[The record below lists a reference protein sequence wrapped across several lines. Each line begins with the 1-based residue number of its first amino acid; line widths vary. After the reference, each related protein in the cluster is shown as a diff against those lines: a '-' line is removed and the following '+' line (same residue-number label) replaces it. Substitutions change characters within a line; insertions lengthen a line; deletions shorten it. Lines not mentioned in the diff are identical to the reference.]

1 MICQSCQAQIPDNS
15 AFCNQCG
22 VRIGA
27 NVPTTRRTKT
37 RGNGTGTAYKR
48 GKTWTVE
55 VMVGYKW
62 CEQKKKYI
70 PDRLTKGGFRT
81 KKEALDYVP
90 ILTERYKK
98 QKAGE
103 AENKRV
109 GKGVVTLK
117 TLWDNYSTS
126 SMLKISK
133 SKQGHY
139 MAAWRKLVKAKITNI
154 PIADLTIQDL
164 QNAVDQQA
172 STYYPAKDMK
182 QVLSHLYTRAQAQQ
196 VVLSNLA
203 EFIELPELEESDP
216 FPFNEDDLKK
226 LWSDYGKG
234 NKMTG
239 YILLMIYTGMMP
251 GELFKATKD
260 MIDWDKQQI
269 VGAGLKTKKRKQ
281 TPIVIAD
288 FLIPVLRDLCEFS
301 QTDKLLAV
309 HRDTF
314 YDEFHEILF
323 RCGIEDRTP
332 YACRHTTATAMALG
346 NIAPTVIQ
354 SVMRHAKFSTTERYI
369 HTDRDTATML
379 NAVNL
384 MTPPKS

>member
-1 MICQSCQAQIPDNS
+1 
-15 AFCNQCG
+15 
-22 VRIGA
+22 
-27 NVPTTRRTKT
+27 
-37 RGNGTGTAYKR
+37 
-48 GKTWTVE
+48 
-55 VMVGYKW
+55 MVGYKW
-62 CEQKKKYI
+62 CDQKKKLI

-81 KKEALDYVP
+81 KKDAFDYVP
-90 ILTERYKK
+90 ILVEGRKD
-98 QKAGE
+98 QKAREQE
-103 AENKRV
+103 AQKT
-109 GKGVVTLK
+109 GKGIVTLK
-117 TLWDNYSTS
+117 SLWDNYSTS

-139 MAAWRKLVKAKITNI
+139 NTAWRKLLKAKITNR
-154 PIADLTIQDL
+154 PIAELVIQDL
-164 QNAVDQQA
+164 QDAVDDQA
-172 STYYPAKDMK
+172 LTYYPAKDMK

-196 VVLSNLA
+196 DVLSNLA
-203 EFIELPELEESDP
+203 EFIELPELEENDP
-216 FPFNEDDLKK
+216 FPFSEKDLKK

-251 GELFKATKD
+251 GELIKAKKD
-260 MIDWDKQQI
+260 MIDWEKQQI

-301 QTDKLLAV
+301 QTDKLLAI
-309 HRDTF
+309 HRDAF
-314 YDEFHEILF
+314 YAEFHEILF

-346 NIAPTVIQ
+346 NIAPSVIQ

-384 MTPPKS
+384 IMPPKQ